1 MDWGDIARQSEAAGD
16 DPTKKKTIVNTI
28 DGRPNS
34 DSIES
39 PDHQRLYE
47 RRESYPMGV
56 VPSQACVLTAGVDIQ
71 ARRIECEIVG
81 WNEKLES
88 WSVLYQVLD
97 GDTNQVDVW
106 NRLREVL
113 DLEYETEIGARLP
126 VEVACIDSGYNTDSV
141 YSFVRGQSRFLAVKG
156 SHSSPGL
163 VGSPTA
169 VDLGPD
175 GKKLHRGVRLWSVNV
190 SRAKEDLY
198 RDLQLP
204 VPDLEANQP
213 YPAGFLHFPQYG
225 VEFFE
230 QLCAERQVLRHGSDG
245 FTTRA
250 WEKTRE
256 RNEALDCRV
265 YAIAA
270 RVIRGIDRWRPE
282 DWAARRKAIL
292 GQVRA
297 MKINESHP
305 SEIPKIIQQGHERKV
320 RFRQSQ

>member
-1 MDWGDIARQSEAAGD
+1 MAPRLGNDIR
-16 DPTKKKTIVNTI
+16 I
-28 DGRPNS
+28 DG
-34 DSIES
+34 
-39 PDHQRLYE
+39 
-47 RRESYPMGV
+47 
-56 VPSQACVLTAGVDIQ
+56 AFAF
-71 ARRIECEIVG
+71 
-81 WNEKLES
+81 
-88 WSVLYQVLD
+88 
-97 GDTNQVDVW
+97 VDVSTPKFQ
-106 NRLREVL
+106 NCVAAIDVG
-113 DLEYETEIGARLP
+113 DLSAL
-126 VEVACIDSGYNTDSV
+126 DSV
-141 YSFVRGQSRFLAVKG
+141 PGGRWFASDFGGKALYAVRTKQQ
-156 SHSSPGL
+156 
-163 VGSPTA
+163 
-169 VDLGPD
+169 PD